1 MASFLENYIPSAVLF
16 ATIYHLLDKKRDE
29 ITCITTDDLQEDHIV
44 FTKKNVRKPFELF
57 LKIVR
62 KIDKCNVTR

>member
-29 ITCITTDDLQEDHIV
+29 ITCITTDDLQEDRIRAV
-44 FTKKNVRKPFELF
+44 KECKKTV
-57 LKIVR
+57 
-62 KIDKCNVTR
+62 

>member
-29 ITCITTDDLQEDHIV
+29 ITCITTDDLQKDV
-44 FTKKNVRKPFELF
+44 YVQ
-57 LKIVR
+57 
-62 KIDKCNVTR
+62 